1 MHIYIEYLLGEYVT
15 IGRIMVPFIISVVTH
30 YGVIELD
37 LRNFLVKHY
46 LEIHI
51 YFINWIGPVDVF
63 SVFDM
68 LE

>member
-15 IGRIMVPFIISVVTH
+15 IGRILVPFIISVVTH

-51 YFINWIGPVDVF
+51 YFIN
-63 SVFDM
+63 
-68 LE
+68 